1 MDCGRK
7 SPLVAA
13 ITAGALCATVGAA
26 AAAPCSGHQLLPSPR
41 PETSCGTIAEQIFV
55 APDKAN
61 HAVVL
66 PADVSLF
73 ATPDME
79 SRVVLRNN
87 KGDTLTSQD
96 FSSPRGTN
104 GYYVAFA
111 QWSPDSQYF
120 VFSLSS
126 SGGHSPWS
134 FPMKVYSVKRN
145 QIADFSAMIDGKPTL
160 SEKFSFS
167 GPHAVV
173 ASTWKQPGATGDA
186 VPVTVDLDAAF
197 AKLPETPR

>member
-1 MDCGRK
+1 MDCRLK
-7 SPLVAA
+7 SLPVVAVAA
-13 ITAGALCATVGAA
+13 LLAMAGTA

-41 PETSCGTIAEQIFV
+41 PETSCSAVGEQIFV
-55 APDKAN
+55 APDKAT

-73 ATPDME
+73 ATPDTE
-79 SRVVLRNN
+79 SRVVLRDS

-104 GYYVAFA
+104 GYYVASA

-134 FPMKVYSVKRN
+134 FPTKVYSVKRN

-160 SEKFSFS
+160 SEKFKFS
-167 GPHAVV
+167 GPHTVI
-173 ASTWKQPGATGDA
+173 ASTWKQPGATTDA
-186 VPVTVDLDAAF
+186 VPVTVDLEMAF
-197 AKLPETPR
+197 AKLPEAQR